1 MINQI
6 TIIGTGRVAGHLAE
20 RLNVLGLGLFQILGR
35 NPQNTQKIAS
45 QLQNCDAI
53 SDYSKLKKTNDLFI
67 IAVSDDNIVEVAQK
81 LAENL
86 PKNAFV
92 VHTSGSVSSGVLG
105 DYFENYGVLYPL
117 QTFSKNEQN
126 DWLATPICICS
137 NNEKTT
143 EKLAVFAEKLAPKVF
158 FIDDKQ
164 RASLHV
170 AAVFVN
176 NFSNHLFAIAQN
188 ICEQENIS
196 FDILR
201 PLIATTA
208 QKIQTNSPTT
218 VQTGPAARGDK
229 KTIERHL
236 NYLNDSNNP
245 DLAELYELIS
255 RMIFSR
261 R

>member
-1 MINQI
+1 MINKI
-6 TIIGTGRVAGHLAE
+6 VIIGTGRVAGHLAE
-20 RLNVLGLGLFQILGR
+20 RLNVLELGLFQILGR
-35 NPQNTQKIAS
+35 NPQNAQKIAS

-53 SDYSKLKKTNDLFI
+53 SDYSKLEKTNDLFI
-67 IAVSDDNIVEVAQK
+67 IAVSDDSIADVARN
-81 LAENL
+81 LAEIL
-86 PKNAFV
+86 PKNALV
-92 VHTSGSVSSGVLG
+92 VHTSGSVSSSVLG

-117 QTFSKNEQN
+117 QTFSKNEKN
-126 DWLATPICICS
+126 DWQTTPICICG
-137 NNEKTT
+137 NNEKATQ
-143 EKLAVFAEKLAPKVF
+143 KLTFFAEKLSSKVF

-170 AAVFVN
+170 AAVFAN
-176 NFSNHLFAIAQN
+176 NFTNHLFAIAQN

-208 QKIQTNSPTT
+208 QKVQTNSPDT
-218 VQTGPAARGDK
+218 VQTGPAARGDQ

-236 NYLNDSNNP
+236 SYLNDSNNP

-255 RMIFSR
+255 RMIFR